1 MRERN
6 LKGTTACATNGVTPT
21 VCSRQKH
28 EHEHGIY
35 REWLGLKELSRYA
48 DVSERTLRGWIHSPA
63 DPLPAAKVCGKVLV
77 RRSDFDAYLQRH
89 RIRTLEELNV
99 DGIVRDVLQEAAHG
113 S

>member
-1 MRERN
+1 MREQN
-6 LKGTTACATNGVTPT
+6 LKGTAASTTNDVTPT
-21 VCSRQKH
+21 DCSRPQR

-48 DVSERTLRGWIHSPA
+48 DVSERTLRAWIHSPA

-77 RRSDFDAYLQRH
+77 RRADFDAYLQRH
-89 RIRTLEELNV
+89 RIKTLEELNV
-99 DGIVRDVLQEAAHG
+99 DGIVRDILQEAAHG